1 MNYFEK
7 LKQVVLDNSYAKTYA
22 EATTEWVTT
31 YYDTCDSDI
40 CVCGKCGLKNRYE
53 ITNVKTGAI
62 LFPIGSE
69 CIEKFDNE
77 KMSHEAVTLKQ
88 IAECRDSFMKFQPFN
103 LKTINPDIINYCY
116 GQDVFEDEQDYNFAL
131 MLSRKHSFHMYSDR
145 QMRKINYLL
154 DKIENAIIF
163 DNSFYNNP
171 KELGKEKIQ
180 RKEFMDKTGKYIK
193 ADDIP
198 PLVMI
203 HLPENIFSDPG
214 HKSFMLSIYRRIKR
228 KEYVTEKQIH
238 FFNSLLVKN
247 VIPYL
252 KGEKIT

>member
-1 MNYFEK
+1 
-7 LKQVVLDNSYAKTYA
+7 
-22 EATTEWVTT
+22 
-31 YYDTCDSDI
+31 
-40 CVCGKCGLKNRYE
+40 
-53 ITNVKTGAI
+53 
-62 LFPIGSE
+62 
-69 CIEKFDNE
+69 
-77 KMSHEAVTLKQ
+77 
-88 IAECRDSFMKFQPFN
+88 MKFQPFS

-171 KELGKEKIQ
+171 KELEKEKIQ
-180 RKEFMDKTGKYIK
+180 RKEFMDKTGKYVK
-193 ADDIP
+193 VDDIP

-203 HLPENIFSDPG
+203 HLPESIFSDPG
-214 HKSFMLSIYRRIKR
+214 HKSFILSMYRKIKR
-228 KEYVTEKQIH
+228 KEYVTEKQMH
-238 FFNSLLVKN
+238 FFNSLLVKS

-252 KGEKIT
+252 RGEKIT